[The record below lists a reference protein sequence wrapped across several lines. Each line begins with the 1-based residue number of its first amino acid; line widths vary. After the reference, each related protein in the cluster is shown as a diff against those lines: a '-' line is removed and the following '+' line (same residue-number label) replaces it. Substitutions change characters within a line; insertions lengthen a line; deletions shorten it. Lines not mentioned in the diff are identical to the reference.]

1 MLVKVT
7 RINDKLLWLPFM
19 ESILNLLQDLVCITM
34 SDIFLYSIHAN
45 VCPLS
50 AISPIKNLYNIHL

>member
-7 RINDKLLWLPFM
+7 RINDKLLWLPFYG
-19 ESILNLLQDLVCITM
+19 ILNLLQDLVCITM